1 MQPYCGGR
9 RTCLLWPQSARHGA
23 RRLAGRPP
31 MSRPCRLISERL
43 GSHRC
48 LIVTPMMLLHAP
60 IFLRGS
66 CWPRPCSV
74 ALPAACL
81 LTGAYHQGFP
91 RLNKASATASVA
103 FAWCLNTL
111 TDVMSFRGLPQFSA
125 ARSVCRGAIWCSSAH
140 VCRLLGLDMVLGYI
154 IQGYIGFSF
163 SSYGFFL
170 EVSLLQMSKMFGVG
184 TRPPTG

>member
-1 MQPYCGGR
+1 MSAAILRRAPNMSAVATICTTWRTSSGR
-9 RTCLLWPQSARHGA
+9 LPADVQTVPSDFRTAKVASVPDCDSNDVAACPH
-23 RRLAGRPP
+23 
-31 MSRPCRLISERL
+31 
-43 GSHRC
+43 
-48 LIVTPMMLLHAP
+48 
-60 IFLRGS
+60 FLRGS

-125 ARSVCRGAIWCSSAH
+125 ARSVCRGAI
-140 VCRLLGLDMVLGYI
+140 
-154 IQGYIGFSF
+154 
-163 SSYGFFL
+163 
-170 EVSLLQMSKMFGVG
+170 
-184 TRPPTG
+184 